1 MRLIGSP
8 VEPTRQAQAMAAA
21 EQMVLAEIAREA
33 SLAEPT
39 DKKIDVAIKTE
50 KAARAAL
57 DALGIDKP
65 TDKAPMTMADALQA
79 RGYSPPAY
87 DDDDETDVDA
97 NNETTTDDSGA
108 SA

>member
-1 MRLIGSP
+1 
-8 VEPTRQAQAMAAA
+8 MAAA

-39 DKKIDVAIKTE
+39 DRKIDVAIKTE
-50 KAARAAL
+50 KAARHAL

-65 TDKAPMTMADALQA
+65 NDAAPLSMADQLAA
-79 RGYSPPAY
+79 RGYVPPY
-87 DDDDETDVDA
+87 EDDESDED
-97 NNETTTDDSGA
+97 NETAADDSEA